1 MAHADTEESSQIL
14 QAIKKA
20 WRATIKRY
28 SEHRINSERC
38 LQAYL
43 FLHLIRC
50 LPTEYKIYVE
60 ATIRIPRDEDKASYK
75 RIAIDTLICKDQT
88 IYAAI
93 EIKFSPNGQSRR
105 IGVRKDLQSLSA
117 IKNRRNSADR
127 VKVEMPRYRNSDDE
141 LLSLAVHPSNKLVF
155 AAFGKKEGKRL
166 NESAFWLSH
175 RPISGRWATQKTLPR
190 QFCVA
195 LALTDETGGAEPI
208 FFGQPFHR
216 LDSHAKAT
224 KRSDA

>member
-93 EIKFSPNGQSRR
+93 EIKFSPKGQSRR

-127 VKVEMPRYRNSDDE
+127 VKVEMPRYRNNDE
-141 LLSLAVHPSNKLVF
+141 ELMSLAVHPTNKLVF

-166 NESAFWLSH
+166 NKTDFWLAH
-175 RPISGRWATQKTLPR
+175 RPISGRWSTQETLPR
-190 QFCVA
+190 QLCIV
-195 LALTDETGGAEPI
+195 LAHTDQTGGAAPI
-208 FFGQPFHR
+208 FFGPPFDR
-216 LDSHAKAT
+216 LQSLAKAVE
-224 KRSDA
+224 RSDA